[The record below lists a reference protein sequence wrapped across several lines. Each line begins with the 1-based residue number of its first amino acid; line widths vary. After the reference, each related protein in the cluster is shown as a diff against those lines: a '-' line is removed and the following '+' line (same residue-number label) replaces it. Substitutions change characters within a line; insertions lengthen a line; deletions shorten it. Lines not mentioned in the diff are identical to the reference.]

1 MCSAAAELKFRI
13 ERMGDNMSM
22 PVIAIVGRPNVGKS
36 TLFNKLIGERRS
48 IVEDT
53 PGVTRDRIYGETEW
67 CGKRFIVI
75 DTGGIEPKSDDIIL
89 SQMKFQAQ
97 VAIEDADVIIFMCD
111 VRTGLTANDRD
122 IAIMLKKSGKP
133 IVPCINKCDSVGHL
147 PYEFYEFYELGFE
160 SEPVAVSSVHGSG
173 TGDLLDACVE
183 AIGEWDYSEE
193 EDESVRV
200 AVIGKPNA
208 GKSSIINKMLGEQR
222 LIVSQIAGT
231 TRDAVD
237 TRLENDYGSFTMI
250 DTAGIRRQSK
260 INDSIE
266 KYSVLRAHMAVER
279 ADVCLIMIDAET
291 GITEQDEKIA
301 GIAHEAG
308 KASIIVVNKWDAIE
322 KDNST
327 VNEYTKKIRAALSY
341 MTYAPIIF
349 VSAKT
354 GQRLGDLFEKILYV
368 KHQSDM
374 RISTGMLNDVLGDA
388 TMRTQPPTDKGRR
401 LKIYYMTQISVAPPT
416 FVIFCNNAELFHF
429 SYQRYIENCLRETFG
444 FTGTPIKLI
453 IRENGENNG

>member
-1 MCSAAAELKFRI
+1 
-13 ERMGDNMSM
+13 MSM